1 MVTSMQ
7 SPRNERKSSL
17 PTLSRVASEK
27 ELVAML
33 HQSLTKRGEMLELAM
48 EIGPEASN
56 NSSSSSDG
64 EVRLRLQAVVGR
76 RAGEEAPTWYLYYD
90 GPDDSKLEW
99 IHQSGDMAH
108 IHQLLNNA
116 AQQFDR
122 DPSLFESG
130 NKPSFKPYNGE
141 AAEGSGRQEQA
152 AGHTAGTSGTNS
164 TTSTNSTNGPKAVN
178 STPIEEEHGVLDGD
192 LTRLPVEALLQSITA
207 SKMTGKLECKNKEKS
222 ISVFFEEGNPKNAYT
237 GATIGEEAVIELM
250 TWKEGLFSFFPNH
263 TIEER
268 TIIKPITALMLE
280 AATLTD
286 FSVFLDK
293 AGLTGESILAR
304 TVSALSEAEFE
315 EKLARAVPIE
325 MIKQKKFYQIVDNK
339 TSLSELIERYKYNR
353 STWLPLVYNM
363 VSSGILTILKPTAPK
378 SKATTASDLE
388 LNRSTIDSFARSHI
402 YSDSGV
408 ISYVA
413 FLYFIEQEFYRYEC
427 FRSSFS
433 LVLFRAKMR
442 KKNADGTTQEIE
454 LDRTELQ
461 ELMGRVN
468 LTKRKADLL
477 AHYQQDSYA
486 LLLPH
491 TNLQGVTAFAGR
503 LVGALMTAPFA
514 NSNGAKLVLTVGIA
528 SLPENC
534 ADWVSLVAHM
544 HNNQRRFE

>member
-1 MVTSMQ
+1 VQ
-7 SPRNERKSSL
+7 SPQNERKSSL

-48 EIGPEASN
+48 EIGPEDGSN
-56 NSSSSSDG
+56 SDG
-64 EVRLRLQAVVGR
+64 EIRLRLQAVVGR

-90 GPDDSKLEW
+90 GPADSKLEW

-108 IHQLLNNA
+108 IHQLLHNA

-122 DPSLFESG
+122 DPSLFDSS
-130 NKPSFKPYNGE
+130 NNPSFTPYNGE
-141 AAEGSGRQEQA
+141 AIGENGSA
-152 AGHTAGTSGTNS
+152 AIGKANGTSS
-164 TTSTNSTNGPKAVN
+164 TTSTSSANAVN
-178 STPIEEEHGVLDGD
+178 AIPVEEERGVLDGD
-192 LTRLPVEALLQSITA
+192 LTRLPVEALLQSITS
-207 SKMTGKLECKNKEKS
+207 SKMTGKLECKTTGKS
-222 ISVFFEEGNPKNAYT
+222 ISVFFENGNPKNAYT
-237 GATIGEEAVIELM
+237 GSIIGEEAVIELM
-250 TWKEGLFSFFPNH
+250 TWKEGLFSFFPNQ

-268 TIIKPITALMLE
+268 TIIKPITALLLE

-286 FSVFLDK
+286 FSTFLDK

-304 TVSALSEAEFE
+304 SMSALSEAEFE
-315 EKLARAVPIE
+315 DKLARAVPID
-325 MIKQKKFYQIVDNK
+325 MIKQKKFYQIIDNK

-353 STWLPLVYNM
+353 STWLPLAYNM
-363 VSSGILTILKPTAPK
+363 VSSGILTILKPTSSN
-378 SKATTASDLE
+378 SKATTASVLE
-388 LNRSTIDSFARSHI
+388 QNRTTIDSFARSHI

-442 KKNADGTTQEIE
+442 QKNADGTTSEVE
-454 LDRTELQ
+454 LDRANLQ

-477 AHYQQDSYA
+477 AHYQLDSYA

-514 NSNGAKLVLTVGIA
+514 NSNGQKLVLTVGIA

-534 ADWVSLVAHM
+534 SDWVSLVAHM

>member
-7 SPRNERKSSL
+7 SPQNERKSSL
-17 PTLSRVASEK
+17 PTLDRVASEK

-48 EIGPEASN
+48 EIGPEAS
-56 NSSSSSDG
+56 SSSASNSSSDG

-130 NKPSFKPYNGE
+130 NKPSFTPYNGQL
-141 AAEGSGRQEQA
+141 AAQGNG
-152 AGHTAGTSGTNS
+152 AGPASSNRDGTAGTNS
-164 TTSTNSTNGPKAVN
+164 TSATNSTTNAN
-178 STPIEEEHGVLDGD
+178 ATPIEEERGVLDGD

-222 ISVFFEEGNPKNAYT
+222 ISVFFEDGNPKNAYT
-237 GATIGEEAVIELM
+237 GSTIGEEAVIELM
-250 TWKEGLFSFFPNH
+250 TWKEGLFSFFPNQ
-263 TIEER
+263 TIEDR

-315 EKLARAVPIE
+315 DKLARAVPIE
-325 MIKQKKFYQIVDNK
+325 MIKQKKFYQVVDNK

-363 VSSGILTILKPTAPK
+363 VSSGILTILKPTASK

-442 KKNADGTTQEIE
+442 RKNADGTTQEME
-454 LDRTELQ
+454 LDRANLQ

-514 NSNGAKLVLTVGIA
+514 NSNGQKLVLTVGIA

-534 ADWVSLVAHM
+534 SDWVSLVAHM